1 MSEADGRNQRPRVTV
16 FCSTAENIGQTTTLL
31 NTAVLLARSGRRVLV
46 LDARN
51 ADARTRSYV
60 RSVTP
65 GPALLSDSEGGPA
78 VEEWQPAG
86 AVRPIGIVTLKGHDA
101 LRALPAPEDPA
112 FGGYDDILVD
122 APLIR
127 TDRQAA
133 DLARLPSVLVMC
145 FTAAS
150 SFIESAVL
158 LAERLRAHAERPFE
172 VLALALQTDPAHED
186 QLRLARDR
194 ARERFAPLGDGRPAR
209 YLEIPYHALS
219 ERSPRLGMEL
229 EPGNGFAERVRPALE
244 RLARALDRPRFTRP
258 ARALLVCAPRHAV
271 WAEWIEDRLRGSRVQ
286 VVRRSYDDW
295 TVQPPGPDEV
305 LLLLPPTA
313 PGPEDR
319 QALRELSDPGVRMV
333 LVDDEALPREF
344 AHHQRVDLRR
354 LSEQRAAERLL
365 RALDLP
371 ADTVRPSR
379 GRRFPSL
386 PNSTNLVARN
396 VTFVGRD
403 ALLGEIRTEVAEL
416 AREHRPCLVAGAPGI
431 GKSEVLL
438 EFCHR
443 FGGSYDVVW
452 WLTGDDR
459 SEILSGLTAL
469 GGALGEPTRQDA
481 AAHVRA
487 LRSRADALGE
497 RWLLVC
503 DEIDD
508 TAGAERAA
516 ALLPEPSEHC
526 HVLIGAR
533 TPAEEADRSA
543 LEVPPFTRAESEALL
558 TTMVPG
564 LTPLSARTVAQRVG
578 PLPLALWLAACWLRV
593 AAERAE
599 AVNQSG
605 PQALLTAVD
614 DFSRAFDPR
623 RQAHGAGP
631 TPSVEVLL
639 HLARA
644 SLLRTPAAEAWARE
658 PVGSRALVWLLEA
671 CALLTGAGAD
681 LRLLHSRQLA
691 TALARTA
698 PDPSGGRTGDP
709 AAPVRSGDQLLI
721 DASLWAMN
729 RHGLLD
735 FDFARP
741 DQPVRQHRVLRDLIV
756 AELSGADRAD
766 REEEL
771 RAAIG
776 DTLLVTDQDRP
787 APAPQTIVRRGRQI
801 DALRLWADRR
811 PEVRQALLAHLSD
824 LIVSQEEQ
832 HLQDA
837 RRLAELAEPYW
848 EPDSLEG
855 LRLRSMLSQ
864 TLRHLQVYGPS
875 ARMARSVL
883 QSYRTRLGLGHPRAL
898 LAADGYAANLRT
910 FGRFGDALDEGL
922 HAARA
927 MTRLLGPRHWT
938 TEQLRRNLAWR
949 YAVLGN
955 YPEGLRIL
963 RLLYD
968 HRRAVG
974 GDDDP
979 VVEGMVPKLAEMH
992 RLLGQNIESYQLLK
1006 KARVLGGAQP
1016 RISRVPLVVQAEN
1029 GLAVSER
1036 RLGGHERAQERDL
1049 RTLDMAAAMLGERSI
1064 AALRCRFSLAADH
1077 HLLGDHDGAVAETER
1092 CLEGL
1097 EATLGPEHPYA
1108 DLCRVRLGVHLRG
1121 AGRLPQA
1128 RDVGRAAQENLR
1140 RRLGD
1145 HHPWVLAAAASV
1157 ANALVELDELDEAV
1171 RLEEFARLGYD
1182 RTGFGRHPDRAL
1194 VADNLAMTR
1203 ARRLGAPPT
1212 GEEPRRRA
1220 DIDLELPDL

>member
-51 ADARTRSYV
+51 ADARTRYYV

-65 GPALLSDSEGGPA
+65 GPALLADSEGGPT
-78 VEEWQPAG
+78 VEEWSPAG

-101 LRALPAPEDPA
+101 LTALPAPRSPV
-112 FGGYDDILVD
+112 FGAYDDILVD

-127 TDRQAA
+127 TDQQAA

-150 SFIESAVL
+150 SFIESAVA
-158 LAERLRAHAERPFE
+158 LAERLRGHADRPFD
-172 VLALALQTDPAHED
+172 VLALALQTDAAHED

-194 ARERFAPLGDGRPAR
+194 ARERFAPLGGDRAAR

-244 RLARALDRPRFTRP
+244 RLVAALSRPRFTRP

-271 WAEWIEDRLRGSRVQ
+271 WAEWIEDRLRGSGTE
-286 VVRRSYDDW
+286 VVRRSYGDW
-295 TVQPPGPDEV
+295 APEPPGEDEV
-305 LLLLPPTA
+305 LLLLPPAA

-319 QALRELSDPGVRMV
+319 QALRALSDPGVRMV

-354 LSEQRAAERLL
+354 LPEQRAAERLL
-365 RALDLP
+365 RGLDLP
-371 ADTVRPSR
+371 AGNARPSR

-396 VTFVGRD
+396 VAFVGRD
-403 ALLGEIRTEVAEL
+403 ALLGEVRSAVAEL
-416 AREHRPCLVAGAPGI
+416 AREHRPCLVLGTPGI
-431 GKSEVLL
+431 GKSELLL

-452 WLTGDDR
+452 WLTADDR
-459 SEILSGLTAL
+459 GEVLSGLTAL
-469 GGALGEPTRQDA
+469 GNALGEPSVQDA
-481 AAHVRA
+481 AAHVRG

-503 DEIDD
+503 DEVDEPV
-508 TAGAERAA
+508 TAEEVAR
-516 ALLPEPSEHC
+516 LLPEPSEHC

-533 TPAEEADRSA
+533 GTAEEAARSA
-543 LEVPPFTRAESEALL
+543 VEVPPFTRAESEALV

-578 PLPLALWLAACWLRV
+578 PLPLALWLAACWLGV
-593 AAERAE
+593 AAERAQ
-599 AVNQSG
+599 AANQSG
-605 PQALLTAVD
+605 APALLGAVD
-614 DFSRAFDPR
+614 EFSRTFDQR

-631 TPSVEVLL
+631 MSSVEVLL

-644 SLLRTPAAEAWARE
+644 SLLKTPAAEAWGRE
-658 PVGSRALVWLLEA
+658 PVGSRALLWLLES
-671 CALLTGAGAD
+671 CALLAGAGTD

-691 TALARTA
+691 TALARGGA
-698 PDPSGGRTGDP
+698 DPSDGDP
-709 AAPVRSGDQLLI
+709 GGPAVPVRSGDQLLI

-741 DQPVRQHRVLRDLIV
+741 DQPVRQHRVLRDLVV
-756 AELSGADRAD
+756 AGMDAADRD
-766 REEEL
+766 GREAEL

-776 DTLLVTDQDRP
+776 ETLLVTDRDRP
-787 APAPQTIVRRGRQI
+787 TPAPQTIVRRGRQI
-801 DALRLWADRR
+801 DALRLWADSR
-811 PEVRQALLAHLSD
+811 PEVRQALLSHLSD
-824 LIVSQEEQ
+824 LIVSQEKQ

-848 EPDSLEG
+848 EPDSFEG

-864 TLRHLQVYGPS
+864 TLRHLQVYGLS

-898 LAADGYAANLRT
+898 LMADGYAANLRT

-922 HAARA
+922 HAART

-938 TEQLRRNLAWR
+938 TEQMRRNLAWR

-955 YPEGLRIL
+955 CAEGLRIL

-974 GDDDP
+974 GDEDP
-979 VVEGMVPKLAEMH
+979 VVEGLVPELAEMH

-1006 KARVLGGAQP
+1006 RAGVLGGARP
-1016 RISRVPLVVQAEN
+1016 GIRRVPLVVQAEN

-1036 RLGGHERAQERDL
+1036 RLGDHERAQERDL

-1064 AALRCRFSLAADH
+1064 TTLRCRFSLAADH
-1077 HLLGDHDGAVAETER
+1077 HVLGDHDSAVAESER

-1097 EATLGPEHPYA
+1097 ETSLGREHPFS

-1121 AGRLPQA
+1121 AGRLDEA

-1140 RRLGD
+1140 RRLSD

-1157 ANALVELDELDEAV
+1157 ANTLVELGELDEAV

-1182 RTGFGRHPDRAL
+1182 RTGFARHPDRAA
-1194 VADNLAMTR
+1194 VADNLAVTR

-1212 GEEPRRRA
+1212 GEEPRRRT